1 MSRLTARNAILWIA
15 VAVVALGI
23 YAGVH
28 RSARSPGIHARNASA
43 SGGVAVTASDL
54 PAAPE
59 LSLTDING
67 AALHTASF
75 KGKVVLVNFWAAWCA
90 PCAEEVPQFIA
101 LEKKYQDQGLQV
113 IGVSVEDDPESLLR
127 FYRKYR
133 MNYPVLAGDLKIA
146 DAFGG
151 VLGLPTTFLI
161 GRDNRI
167 HGKHNGA
174 TDFSTLEREV
184 VALLRSP
191 QS

>member
-15 VAVVALGI
+15 VAVVALGV
-23 YAGVH
+23 YAVVH
-28 RSARSPGIHARNASA
+28 RSARRPEIHARGASA
-43 SGGVAVTASDL
+43 SGGEAVTVSDL

-59 LSLTDING
+59 LSVTDING
-67 AALHTASF
+67 AALDTASF

-101 LEKKYQDQGLQV
+101 LEKKYQGQGLQV
-113 IGVSVEDDPESLLR
+113 IGVSVEDDPEALLR

-184 VALLRSP
+184 VALLRPP